1 MDVLRPLAEWHAALS
16 RYPLG
21 RNHFFPSQAYLAQR
35 VPSEV
40 CQNPAEG
47 FLHAAED
54 ISKRSGVRQ
63 LRWVGQSGY
72 GENRLESKGN
82 RFRSG
87 PNELRT
93 KADGPHR
100 RISPEMQRPTQ
111 KRHSDFHS
119 LHQ

>member
-72 GENRLESKGN
+72 GENRLGSKGN
-82 RFRSG
+82 DSDIPVPGAIEIPRKGF
-87 PNELRT
+87 PKMNIPWLRT
-93 KADGPHR
+93 G
-100 RISPEMQRPTQ
+100 
-111 KRHSDFHS
+111 S
-119 LHQ
+119 LGA